1 MKKSLLL
8 IILSLV
14 CVLIFADNRIKCNQ
28 GDKSGPQ
35 GSGGI
40 EQTDPNDRT
49 KGDGLDIPVYQPKD
63 PNEIIGP
70 QGYDDSL
77 HWVSTSAP
85 LGYTIYFE
93 NDPEF
98 ATANAQKVEV
108 RYTLDENADI
118 YSFGLGTFGFG
129 SFVFSVEDAPAIYQ
143 KRLDIRDSLGIYV
156 DVVAGIDVTKREVF
170 WLFSSIDPATNCRLP
185 CIRGQ
190 TPPHPRTGYWMLPRQ
205 SSS

>member
-1 MKKSLLL
+1 MINNINMKKSLLL

-118 YSFGLGTFGFG
+118 YSFVL
-129 SFVFSVEDAPAIYQ
+129 
-143 KRLDIRDSLGIYV
+143 V
-156 DVVAGIDVTKREVF
+156 D
-170 WLFSSIDPATNCRLP
+170 LFSLWRMLRRFIKNAWMYG
-185 CIRGQ
+185 IR
-190 TPPHPRTGYWMLPRQ
+190 WVFM
-205 SSS
+205 